1 MLARTLASLSVLISM
16 LPSAEGVRE
25 VMMACRCPSSR
36 CAGRS
41 LPPAGATAAANTSP
55 KRSAKKQCLLSA
67 DQATALIF
75 LLPLLYQ
82 TDDHKHKC
90 GDWLLFKCTNTT
102 EPCVAMQGRGR
113 KMRGRYW

>member
-1 MLARTLASLSVLISM
+1 
-16 LPSAEGVRE
+16 
-25 VMMACRCPSSR
+25 
-36 CAGRS
+36 
-41 LPPAGATAAANTSP
+41 
-55 KRSAKKQCLLSA
+55 LLSA